1 MPTFEKYELY
11 IFRLGISHTSLE
23 SRSVPGSKRNLR
35 AMTFLWLGKTNKGE
49 LSPNYR
55 G

>member
-1 MPTFEKYELY
+1 MPTFEKYEQY

-23 SRSVPGSKRNLR
+23 SRSLPSPKRNLR
-35 AMTFLWLGKTNKGE
+35 AMIFLWLGKANKGE
-49 LSPNYR
+49 LSPNCR